1 MTNKIIN
8 DIIIIVNE
16 REVMIMIREICFD
29 MDGTIADLYS
39 VNGWLDYLIA
49 EDVTPYAQAKVML
62 NMSALARQLNRLQRK
77 GYTLKI
83 ISWLSKNGSD
93 DYNARVTET
102 KKAWLKKH
110 LTSVHFDDIIIVKY
124 GTPKQTLGNG
134 ILFDDEI
141 SNRQA
146 WTGIAYDV
154 HNILEILRNL

>member
-1 MTNKIIN
+1 M
-8 DIIIIVNE
+8 IIVNE
-16 REVMIMIREICFD
+16 REVTVMNKEICFD

-62 NMSALARQLNRLQRK
+62 NMSALARHLNRLQRK
-77 GYTLKI
+77 GYTIKI

-93 DYNARVTET
+93 DYNDRVTET

-110 LTSVHFDDIIIVKY
+110 LASVHFDDIIIVKY
-124 GTPKQTLGNG
+124 GTPKQTLGKG

-141 SNRQA
+141 GNRQA
-146 WTGIAYDV
+146 WNGVAYDV
-154 HNILEILRNL
+154 NNILEILKNL